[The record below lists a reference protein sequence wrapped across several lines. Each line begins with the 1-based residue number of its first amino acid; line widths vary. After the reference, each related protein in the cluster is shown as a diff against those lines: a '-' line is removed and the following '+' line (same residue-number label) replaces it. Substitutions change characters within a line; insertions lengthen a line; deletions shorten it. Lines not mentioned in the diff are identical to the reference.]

1 MTADR
6 RLRIGG
12 WAALATAVIAPIELV
27 LVYVVAGD
35 ALRRGSSLYGLI
47 DVSRLTCLLVAV
59 IGLDALFR
67 PIAPRG
73 ARIVVIAG
81 SVGAAI
87 GVIVSA
93 AALAS
98 VDAPTVLATAFLIAS
113 ALLGVWFIGGGGI
126 LMHAGGAFVR
136 IGWPAQLGGLGLVL
150 AAILIALE
158 IQGPG
163 GATGPSLLNWFQLLS
178 LFAVVYLVRIWFYV
192 VRGRLPGPGIL

>member
-1 MTADR
+1 MTAER

-35 ALRRGSSLYGLI
+35 PLRHESSLYALLEVTRLI
-47 DVSRLTCLLVAV
+47 CLLAAV
-59 IGLDALFR
+59 LGLDALFR

-73 ARIVVIAG
+73 AQFVVIAG
-81 SVGAAI
+81 SIGAVVGVLASAAI
-87 GVIVSA
+87 
-93 AALAS
+93 LTQ
-98 VDAPTVLATAFLIAS
+98 VDAPAVVTVAVLLASI
-113 ALLGVWFIGGGGI
+113 LLAAWFIGGGAI

-136 IGWPAQLGGLGLVL
+136 IGWPAQLGGVGLIL
-150 AAILIALE
+150 AAVLVALS

-163 GATGPSLLNWFQLLS
+163 GTTGPSLLNWFQLLG
-178 LFAVVYLVRIWFYV
+178 LFIVVYLVRVWSIV